1 MLDTE
6 IIDLYFS
13 RNEQALAET
22 DKKYGAYCLH
32 IAYNVLRSDEDAAE
46 VLNETLYKVWTT
58 VPPKKP
64 ENLKP
69 YVGMI
74 ARQLSCNIYNARRAE
89 KRGGGAG
96 EVSEELFECIPDKSL
111 SDPCDLIAL
120 RDTMNGFLSAL
131 SERNRCI
138 FLRRYWYTA
147 SVSEIADEYG
157 IREGNVVMI
166 LLRIRKKLKKYL
178 EKEGIGL

>member
-1 MLDTE
+1 M
-6 IIDLYFS
+6 
-13 RNEQALAET
+13 
-22 DKKYGAYCLH
+22 
-32 IAYNVLRSDEDAAE
+32 
-46 VLNETLYKVWTT
+46 
-58 VPPKKP
+58 
-64 ENLKP
+64 
-69 YVGMI
+69 
-74 ARQLSCNIYNARRAE
+74 
-89 KRGGGAG
+89 
-96 EVSEELFECIPDKSL
+96 SEELFESMPDKRL